1 MVCIYLWKVGTHVC
15 DLHNILNDGDS
26 SIDNDDELI
35 EGKEGI
41 IDVGDI
47 LAINTNEF
55 TMEGVG
61 RFNGNPRSDVPME
74 KTLFRLGLTM
84 KKITKE

>member
-1 MVCIYLWKVGTHVC
+1 MVRIYLWKVGTHVC

-26 SIDNDDELI
+26 FNDNDDELI

-47 LAINTNEF
+47 LTINENEF
-55 TMEGVG
+55 TMDGVG
-61 RFNGNPRSDVPME
+61 RSNGNPRSNVLME
-74 KTLFRLGLTM
+74 KNLFHLGLTM